1 MLFKMTCVIF
11 KTRFSNILIEETD
24 GKIIKIQFTKQKVKP
39 TTNLILL
46 KAKTQIIEYLDKRR
60 ISFSF
65 TINPNGT
72 KFQKSVWDE
81 ISLIKYGQTISYSSL
96 AKKIKSSPRPV
107 GNACGANPCLLIIP
121 CHRVIAKS
129 GKIGGFSSFGGIVH
143 KDLLLSLEKN

>member
-1 MLFKMTCVIF
+1 MTCVIF